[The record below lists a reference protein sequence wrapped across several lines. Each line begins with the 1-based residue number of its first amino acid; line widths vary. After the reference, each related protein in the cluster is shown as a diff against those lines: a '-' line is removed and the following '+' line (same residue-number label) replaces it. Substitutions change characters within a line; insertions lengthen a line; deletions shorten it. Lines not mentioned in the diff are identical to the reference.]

1 MVSFDRELPPGGPV
15 VRGFAGTAFRIEDR
29 IVPGGLW
36 LTPDDALDWNPP
48 VPVEALTAADL
59 PDLLTIDPQPEF
71 LLLGTGPTMRRPSPA
86 LMAEIEA
93 LGFGVEPMDSRAAA
107 RAWNVLRGE
116 DRWIVAAL
124 MPL

>member
-1 MVSFDRELPPGGPV
+1 MVSFDREQAASGPTI
-15 VRGFAGTAFRIEDR
+15 RGFSGTSYRVEDR

-36 LTPDDALDWNPP
+36 LTPDDARDWNPASLD
-48 VPVEALTAADL
+48 ALTLDDL
-59 PDLLTIDPQPEF
+59 PALAKVSPPPEF
-71 LLLGTGPTMRRPSPA
+71 LLFGTGPTMRRPPVA
-86 LMAEIEA
+86 FVNAVEA
-93 LGFGVEPMDSRAAA
+93 LGFGVEAMDSRAAA

>member
-1 MVSFDRELPPGGPV
+1 MVSFDREEAAGGPT
-15 VRGFAGTAFRIEDR
+15 VRGFSGTSYKVADR

-36 LTPDDALDWNPP
+36 LTPETALDWAAP
-48 VPVEALTAADL
+48 ALDQLTADNL
-59 PDLLTIDPQPEF
+59 HDLLTIVPAPEF
-71 LLLGTGPTMRRPSPA
+71 LLLGTGPTMRRPPVA
-86 LMAEIEA
+86 FINAVEA
-93 LGFGVEPMDSRAAA
+93 LGFGVEAMDSRAAA

>member
-1 MVSFDRELPPGGPV
+1 MVSLERERRAGGPTIK
-15 VRGFAGTAFRIEDR
+15 GFVGTAFRVEDR

-36 LTPDDALDWNPP
+36 LTPETAIDWDAPALA
-48 VPVEALTAADL
+48 VLTADDLADL
-59 PDLLTIDPQPEF
+59 LGVTPLPEF
-71 LLLGTGPTMRRPSPA
+71 LLLGTGQHMRRPTPA
-86 LMAEIEA
+86 FMAAVEA
-93 LGFGVEPMDSRAAA
+93 LGFGVEAMDSRAAA

>member
-1 MVSFDRELPPGGPV
+1 MVSFDRETPPSGPV
-15 VRGFAGTAFRIEDR
+15 LRGFSGTAFRVEDR

-36 LTPDDALDWNPP
+36 LTPDNALDWAAPALD
-48 VPVEALTAADL
+48 ALTVDDL
-59 PDLLTIDPQPEF
+59 TRLLAIVPAPEF
-71 LLLGTGPTMRRPSPA
+71 LLLGTGPAMRRPPVA
-86 LMAEIEA
+86 FTMAIEA
-93 LGFGVEPMDSRAAA
+93 MGFGVEAMDSRAAA

>member
-1 MVSFDRELPPGGPV
+1 MVSFDREEAPDGPV
-15 VRGFAGTAFRIEDR
+15 IRGFSGTAFRVEDR

-36 LTPDDALDWNPP
+36 LTPDNALDWAAPAI
-48 VPVEALTAADL
+48 EALTADDL
-59 PDLLTIDPQPEF
+59 SGLLSIEPRPEF
-71 LLLGTGPTMRRPSPA
+71 LLLGTGPTMQRPSA
-86 LMAEIEA
+86 SFAAAVEA
-93 LGFGVEPMDSRAAA
+93 LGFGIEAMDSRAAA

>member
-1 MVSFDRELPPGGPV
+1 MVSFDREDAPGGPTI
-15 VRGFAGTAFRIEDR
+15 RGFSGTSFRVADR

-36 LTPDDALDWNPP
+36 LTPDDARDWAAPTLDELIVDAIPGLLSVSPP
-48 VPVEALTAADL
+48 
-59 PDLLTIDPQPEF
+59 PEF
-71 LLLGTGPTMRRPSPA
+71 LLLGTGPTMRRPPVTFVNA
-86 LMAEIEA
+86 VEA
-93 LGFGVEPMDSRAAA
+93 LGYGVEAMDSRAAA

>member
-1 MVSFDRELPPGGPV
+1 MVSFDRETPSSGPV
-15 VRGFAGTAFRIEDR
+15 IRGFAGTAFRIDDR

-36 LTPDDALDWNPP
+36 LTPDSARDWNPP
-48 VPVEALTAADL
+48 VLDRLSADDLAALLAL
-59 PDLLTIDPQPEF
+59 EPPPEF
-71 LLLGTGPTMRRPSPA
+71 LLLGTGPAMRRPAPA
-86 LMAEIEA
+86 FTAAVEA
-93 LGFGVEPMDSRAAA
+93 RGFGVEAMDSRAAA

>member
-1 MVSFDRELPPGGPV
+1 MVTFDREEAPGGPTI
-15 VRGFAGTAFRIEDR
+15 RGFSGTAFRVQDR

-36 LTPDDALDWNPP
+36 LTPDNALDWSPP
-48 VPVEALTAADL
+48 AITDL
-59 PDLLTIDPQPEF
+59 RASHVAELIDTSPPPEF
-71 LLLGTGPTMRRPSPA
+71 LLLGTGPSIVRPSPA
-86 LMAEIEA
+86 FVAEIEA
-93 LGFGVEPMDSRAAA
+93 RGFGIEVMDSRTAA

>member
-1 MVSFDRELPPGGPV
+1 MVSLERERRAGGPTV
-15 VRGFAGTAFRIEDR
+15 KGFVGTAFRVEDR

-36 LTPDDALDWNPP
+36 LTPETAIDWDAPALA
-48 VPVEALTAADL
+48 VLTADDLADL
-59 PDLLTIDPQPEF
+59 LGVTPLPEF
-71 LLLGTGPTMRRPSPA
+71 LLLGTGQHMRRPTPA
-86 LMAEIEA
+86 FMAAVEA
-93 LGFGVEPMDSRAAA
+93 LGFGVEAMDSRAAA

>member
-1 MVSFDRELPPGGPV
+1 MATFERELPPGGPTI
-15 VRGFAGTAFRIEDR
+15 RGFAGTAFRVEDR

-36 LTPDDALDWNPP
+36 LTPETALDWNAPP
-48 VPVEALTAADL
+48 LDTLTADDL
-59 PDLLTIDPQPEF
+59 AALLGVTPQPEF
-71 LLLGTGPTMRRPSPA
+71 LLLGTGPHMRRPPPA
-86 LMAEIEA
+86 FMAALDA
-93 LGFGVEPMDSRAAA
+93 LGLGVEPMDSRAAA

>member
-1 MVSFDRELPPGGPV
+1 MVSFDREDPPSGPV
-15 VRGFAGTAFRIEDR
+15 IRGFSGTAFRVEDR

-36 LTPDDALDWNPP
+36 LTPETALDWAAPP
-48 VPVEALTAADL
+48 IEQLAAEDLEALLATM
-59 PDLLTIDPQPEF
+59 PPPEF
-71 LLLGTGPTMRRPSPA
+71 LLLGTGPNMRRPPPA
-86 LMAEIEA
+86 FATAIEA
-93 LGFGVEPMDSRAAA
+93 RGFGIEPMDSRAAA